1 MDIMGSVN
9 RDREMS
15 QGTEQIVAGK
25 DAGAAKL
32 LKSLSRTVVRATTV
46 AAGLGVVRGFAA
58 IGLAWMAS
66 GVIDAAAFP
75 DPRKLPVGIFLAAPA
90 APVFGARRRTGI
102 DLRAQRAVWDTPEK
116 DRNSRPFAALRSR
129 YGRSCDE
136 AHGRSR
142 SP

>member
-58 IGLAWMAS
+58 IELAWMAS

-75 DPRKLPVGIFLAAPA
+75 DPRKLPVGIFLAALA
-90 APVFGARRRTGI
+90 AIAARRRMGV
-102 DLRAQRAVWDTPEK
+102 DLRAQGAVRDTPEK